1 MNEKQISIYN
11 KMTQFTHLKDYP
23 LNCSIFIYADNLFGK
38 HLLQLLKNK
47 RPDVQV
53 LGFVSSFEK
62 NKVSGLPCIVPEQL
76 HEQKFD
82 YVVITLFHYLD
93 DIQDVIASFDQDK
106 VRLNLVSNLAYHGP
120 FLSNPTAGK
129 EQQIKFVHDALQ
141 TEQDRKLWQVLISAM
156 QTDSVV
162 EVVDWFLQ
170 HNKTELHY
178 LEHFSLREGDI
189 VLEGGVFDGHT
200 SCRFAEQVGDS
211 GHVYGFD
218 PLGKK
223 YATTAFKKYQSIV
236 HRIDVLPCAIADKEG
251 EIFFNLDGAAT
262 KMANEGTLVRVVSM
276 DDFVEEQQLSSV
288 DFIKMDVEGAEPL
301 ALKGVWKSIETYR
314 PALAISIYHGVDQ
327 YLDIPFQLI
336 SDLKDYVFNLGCYS
350 VEGLET
356 VIYCTP
362 KERLL

>member
-1 MNEKQISIYN
+1 MNEKQITIYN
-11 KMTQFTHLKDYP
+11 QMTHFTHLEDYP
-23 LNCSIFIYADNLFGK
+23 QNCSIFIYADNLFGK
-38 HLLQLLKNK
+38 HLFELLKNK
-47 RPDVQV
+47 RADIKI
-53 LGFVSSFEK
+53 LGFVSSFAKDE
-62 NKVSGLPCIVPEQL
+62 VLGLPCILPEQL
-76 HEQKFD
+76 QNQHFD
-82 YVVITLFHYLD
+82 YIVITLFHYLE
-93 DIQDVIASFDQDK
+93 DIQEHISSFDQDK
-106 VRLNLVSNLAYHGP
+106 IRLNLVSNLAYHGN

-129 EQQIKFVHDALQ
+129 EQQIKFVNDALQ
-141 TEQDRKLWQVLISAM
+141 TEQDRKLWQVLINAM
-156 QTDSVV
+156 ETDSVT

-178 LEHFSLREGDI
+178 LEHFTLKEGDI
-189 VLEGGVFDGHT
+189 VLEGGVFDGYT

-218 PLGKK
+218 PFGEKFAK
-223 YATTAFKKYQSIV
+223 PAFNKYQSV
-236 HRIDVLPCAIADKEG
+236 AHRIDVLPCAIADKEG
-251 EIFFNLDGAAT
+251 ELFFTLDGAAT
-262 KMANEGTLVRVVSM
+262 KMADEGTLIKVVSM
-276 DDFVEEQQLSSV
+276 DDFVEEQQLPSV

-327 YLDIPFQLI
+327 YLDIPFQLM

-362 KERLL
+362 KEKL